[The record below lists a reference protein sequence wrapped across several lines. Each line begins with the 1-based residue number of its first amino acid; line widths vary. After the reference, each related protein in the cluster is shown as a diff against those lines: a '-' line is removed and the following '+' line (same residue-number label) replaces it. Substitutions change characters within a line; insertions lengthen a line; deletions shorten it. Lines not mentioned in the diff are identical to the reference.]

1 MIMIFSNRPDKGL
14 FRWNTNQ
21 LKKGTTMKFDTMA
34 VNYTISNAPKGEKST
49 DIECTL
55 EQFLAHEGVAIVNYQ
70 QLDGIKFL
78 SLHKFNL
85 F

>member
-1 MIMIFSNRPDKGL
+1 
-14 FRWNTNQ
+14 
-21 LKKGTTMKFDTMA
+21 MKFDTMA
-34 VNYTISNAPKGEKST
+34 VNYTISNALKGEKSI

-55 EQFLAHEGVAIVNYQ
+55 EEFLAHEGVSIVTHQ
-70 QLDGIKFL
+70 QIDGINFL

>member
-1 MIMIFSNRPDKGL
+1 
-14 FRWNTNQ
+14 
-21 LKKGTTMKFDTMA
+21 MKYDTMA
-34 VNYTISNAPKGEKST
+34 VNYTISNAPKGEKSI

-55 EQFLAHEGVAIVNYQ
+55 EEFLAHKGVAIVAHK
-70 QLDGIKFL
+70 QLDGINFL

>member
-1 MIMIFSNRPDKGL
+1 
-14 FRWNTNQ
+14 
-21 LKKGTTMKFDTMA
+21 MKYDTMA
-34 VNYTISNAPKGEKST
+34 VNYTISNAPKGEKSI

-55 EQFLAHEGVAIVNYQ
+55 EEFLAHEGVSIVTHQ
-70 QLDGIKFL
+70 KLDGINFL